1 MTINIIKARE
11 ALKEKELIVTSE
23 TGTILKFLINCRD
36 YVNKNYISDKT
47 NLPMEKVSSSL
58 LYLELVG
65 LIESKEHRYKFI
77 PQKEE
82 IKFREFQ

>member
-1 MTINIIKARE
+1 MIINIIKARK
-11 ALKEKELIVTSE
+11 ALKEKELIITSE
-23 TGTILKFLINCRD
+23 TRDILKFLINCRD

-47 NLPMEKVSSSL
+47 SLPMEKVSFSL

-65 LIESKEHRYKFI
+65 LIESREHRYKFI

>member
-1 MTINIIKARE
+1 MIINIIKARKP
-11 ALKEKELIVTSE
+11 LKEKELIITSE

-47 NLPMEKVSSSL
+47 NLSIEKVSSSL

-65 LIESKEHRYKFI
+65 LIESREHRYKFI

-82 IKFREFQ
+82 VKFREFQ